1 MDMFLHRKRAR
12 WIGRVAAVFM
22 AAGAVIMLS
31 ACSSS
36 QGKVGTTQ
44 VTETAAGP
52 VAEVILKDYEIVMPE
67 SVPPGTVKFNITN
80 AGSHDHNFQIEVGDT
95 KKRLDADLKP
105 GATGTLVVALTS
117 GTYDVECPVGLHST
131 MGMRRKLMVPGGR

>member
-1 MDMFLHRKRAR
+1 MSLYPKRAP
-12 WIGRVAAVFM
+12 WTGRLAAMAVAAC
-22 AAGAVIMLS
+22 AIVILS

-44 VTETAAGP
+44 VTQTAAGP

-80 AGSHDHNFQIEVGDT
+80 AGTHDHNFQIDVNGA
-95 KKRLDADLKP
+95 KKRLDSDLKP
-105 GATGTLVVALTS
+105 GGTGTLVVALTS
-117 GTYDVECPVGLHST
+117 GTYDVVCPVSVHST
-131 MGMRRKLMVPGGR
+131 MGMRRKLTVPGNR